1 MDLRKVTSNL
11 NDLYYAV
18 CYFCTKHILY
28 CRKNFNFTSANF
40 ELDLESV
47 RTHVL
52 NSLIARTM
60 GHIDY
65 CFSQYRNQGQ
75 TSDNHKND
83 K

>member
-11 NDLYYAV
+11 NDLYYVV
-18 CYFCTKHILY
+18 CYFCTKHIWY
-28 CRKNFNFTSANF
+28 CRTNFNFTTANF
-40 ELDLESV
+40 ELDSESV

-52 NSLIARTM
+52 NAQIARTM
-60 GHIDY
+60 GRID

-75 TSDNHKND
+75 TSDNHTND